1 MFVKEKGEK
10 VMKKRYLVTTVAML
24 AAVSM
29 LAACG
34 NNKGNGNDAVL
45 TPTVTTAPTET
56 PDNTTPEPTE
66 TPVPVIEEDHAQMVD
81 SIYQAVV
88 EHFGEAYYP
97 DMQIQNEAYYM
108 ENTLKLDASWYDK
121 AIVEIPMM
129 SSGADMFAII
139 HPTEGNLENV
149 KKAMDDYKSYLVNDS
164 FQYPMNMPKVQA
176 AVVETLDD
184 EYVIFSILTGL
195 ANMETGDDVKAY
207 EDSSRIAVE
216 IAAQVIS
223 GELTVIPWQEIDLV
237 YKQILKTYGTTYYPD
252 VKIHEDETYLSTY
265 LSDTLKIDAAWVED
279 IIIEVPMI
287 SANVDELILVKP
299 TEGNAE
305 NVLNALKAYK
315 TYLVEGTR
323 QYPMNEGRVRTAAV
337 EQVGEYVCFSIL
349 GGAVDNPEDM
359 GITTEEELDEYYG
372 LMNENAINAI
382 KEYFG
387 IWE

>member
-1 MFVKEKGEK
+1 
-10 VMKKRYLVTTVAML
+10 MKKRYLVTTVAMI

-29 LAACG
+29 LTACG
-34 NNKGNGNDAVL
+34 GNKNDDGNT
-45 TPTVTTAPTET
+45 TPSPTATTAPTET
-56 PDNTTPEPTE
+56 PTPDATTPEPTE
-66 TPVPVIEEDHAQMVD
+66 TPEIQVDHAQMVD
-81 SIYQAVV
+81 NIYQAVL
-88 EHFGEAYYP
+88 ERFGEAYYP
-97 DMQIQNEAYYM
+97 DMQVQNDEYYM

-176 AVVETLDD
+176 AVVETLND

-195 ANMETGDDVKAY
+195 ADMETGDDVKAY
-207 EDSSRIAVE
+207 ETSSYIAVE
-216 IAAQVIS
+216 IAAKVIS
-223 GELTVIPWQEIDLV
+223 GELTVTPWKEIDLV
-237 YKQILKTYGTTYYPD
+237 YRQILKTYGSTYYPD
-252 VKIHEDETYLSTY
+252 VKVHEDEAYLSTY
-265 LSDTLKIDAAWVED
+265 LADTLKIDAAWVED
-279 IIIEVPMI
+279 IILEVPMI

-315 TYLVEGTR
+315 TYLVEETL

-349 GGAVDNPEDM
+349 GGALDDPEAL

-372 LMNENAINAI
+372 MMNENAINAL
-382 KEYFG
+382 KDYFN

>member
-1 MFVKEKGEK
+1 
-10 VMKKRYLVTTVAML
+10 MKKRYLVTTVAMI

-29 LAACG
+29 LTACG
-34 NNKGNGNDAVL
+34 GNKTDDGNT
-45 TPTVTTAPTET
+45 TPSPTATTAPTET
-56 PDNTTPEPTE
+56 PTPDATTPEPTE
-66 TPVPVIEEDHAQMVD
+66 TPEVQIDHAQMVD
-81 SIYQAVV
+81 NIYQAVV
-88 EHFGEAYYP
+88 EHYGEAYYP
-97 DMQIQNEAYYM
+97 DMQVQNDEYYM

-176 AVVETLDD
+176 AVVETLND

-195 ANMETGDDVKAY
+195 ADMETEDEVKAY
-207 EDSSRIAVE
+207 EISSQIAVE
-216 IAAQVIS
+216 IAAKVIS
-223 GELTVIPWQEIDLV
+223 GEITVTPWKEIDLV
-237 YKQILKTYGTTYYPD
+237 YRQILKNYGSTYYPD
-252 VKIHEDETYLSTY
+252 VKVHEDEAYLSTY
-265 LSDTLKIDAAWVED
+265 LADTLKIDAAWVED
-279 IIIEVPMI
+279 IILEVPMI

-315 TYLVEGTR
+315 TYLVEETL

-349 GGAVDNPEDM
+349 GGALDDPEAL

-372 LMNENAINAI
+372 MMNENAINAL
-382 KEYFG
+382 KDYFN